1 MCKTF
6 VSVNPL
12 SIMFGEKYG
21 FINNF
26 DGIRYLVLFSR
37 GWYDAIYSGIR
48 YLINEKRGV
57 TDSINHNFAR
67 IRINSYNFWPI
78 EKILTFHDLIILIK
92 SVVNKN
98 ENKYNY
104 NIFLEKGC
112 YKDKSNKQ

>member
-12 SIMFGEKYG
+12 SIMFGEKDG

-26 DGIRYLVLFSR
+26 DRIRYLVLFSR

-104 NIFLEKGC
+104 NIFLGKGC